1 MTTGAGAN
9 LSQGHTCAFRP
20 CAGVSLR
27 STVPNLYSGKQPNPI
42 RTTITTL
49 HAGMPAEVA
58 IEVKEVAWH
67 SVATPEE
74 VLQALQS
81 SKEGLSSEEAEKR
94 LAQ

>member
-9 LSQGHTCAFRP
+9 LSQVTLAHFGHVLALAYAAQSQTC
-20 CAGVSLR
+20 S
-27 STVPNLYSGKQPNPI
+27 SKQPNPI
-42 RTTITTL
+42 RKITTTP

-81 SKEGLSSEEAEKR
+81 SKEGLSSEEAAKR
-94 LAQ
+94 LAE